1 MKKLLLLLIIPFLSF
16 GQCEDESACN
26 YGMTAEDFI
35 DGAFTGECEYVGDY
49 CFVQE
54 VFFPE
59 SPWGPNWCGG
69 SLGKFSAWDE
79 NCECV
84 VLEYDGCSPSDPGI
98 WNENGCPFFSSN
110 PNYHPPILPIPLP
123 DSILCNFIGVPSSFE
138 LICLEPG
145 DSCLFGNFRNPA
157 LLSASAGTHYPTPDT
172 ILHSDTSTVALY
184 PIDIL
189 ESNFTNF
196 PYDWL
201 VVNYFNSVIN
211 ENCECECVSGD
222 YLYVPENAYWE
233 MFSNNIPLQQVYYDC
248 NPLNTNLEEILY
260 QKALITTID
269 ILGRETTNKGFQ
281 LHIYDDGT
289 VEKKYVIK

>member
-49 CFVQE
+49 CFLRD
-54 VFFPE
+54 VF
-59 SPWGPNWCGG
+59 WNDNNYWTWCGWNAEM
-69 SLGKFSAWDE
+69 SAWNE

-84 VLEYDGCSPSDPGI
+84 AIEHEDCSPDSG
-98 WNENGCPFFSSN
+98 NNGCPVLLYDN
-110 PNYHPPILPIPLP
+110 AIIPILVP
-123 DSILCNFIGVPSSFE
+123 DSINCDDSVFGGPSVISTA
-138 LICLEPG
+138 CLEPG
-145 DSCLFGNFRNPA
+145 DSCLFGYSRNPFVSSP
-157 LLSASAGTHYPTPDT
+157 LDSIGNFF
-172 ILHSDTSTVALY
+172 

-189 ESNFTNF
+189 EASFTNF

-201 VVNYFNSVIN
+201 VVTYFNSIIN

-222 YLYVPENAYWE
+222 YVRIENASFGWTPY
-233 MFSNNIPLQQVYYDC
+233 SNYDMPLEQFYYDC
-248 NPLNTNLEEILY
+248 NSLGTNLNPLFNEPV
-260 QKALITTID
+260 LITTID

-289 VEKKYVIK
+289 VEKKYLIK